1 MGSHKAAKWCDRGFA
16 AAFLVTKTHIEMPFS
31 YLLDSLRETVRK
43 ASRAGQSPRHQTT
56 HRHIDERLA
65 GLRQPLVVF
74 AHPPV
79 LIRPRKRAFHH
90 PPPRQHLEAFSWQE
104 LLPIDLYSLFGPLL
118 RPRLQDLFWGGLLR
132 TLDELHTPP

>member
-1 MGSHKAAKWCDRGFA
+1 MPSSLFFKQSQKAHSRKLGFGCG
-16 AAFLVTKTHIEMPFS
+16 FFS
-31 YLLDSLRETVRK
+31 ETGLPLETVRK